1 MRNPLISPLSL
12 CHLVFLTVVALYLC
26 VFHGAGEAAVWMIYA
41 TGVAAELLPRRWRQ
55 FLTCEALLLLSGGL
69 SWLWLVPRGDHE
81 AWHAWAGMGFTYL
94 LLVPSSLE
102 RLRYIFGLVL
112 VEMIVQ
118 GFNAG
123 FDATALSAL
132 PVGVAAL
139 AVDGWLI
146 GVVPARSAARLRRSW
161 VASLVRWALLPA
173 FAAAAIGVVVGGLV
187 VSQAVGAKQGIR
199 HAGLNSVIGLKPVAG
214 LEATMHIG
222 DLGGVANIQR
232 DPVITARLSWETGP
246 APQGMVYLRAA
257 TLSNLHTKGSSL
269 SWSMP
274 AESQLVAAPPPSRT
288 PQRWAWVY
296 RLPSR
301 DDVVMRPDGGDNVDL
316 DGLMTDGDGNLFRS
330 QLGEAPRIYRT
341 DFDDGQ
347 LAADPAHAGLYRDV
361 PPELE
366 QLPWA
371 LIEQAHWRE
380 VSPERAAELICQQL
394 RERCSYA
401 LEDLPPPANGPGG
414 VLRTFLFGDTIER
427 RGHCQYFATSAV
439 LLLRRA
445 GFQARC
451 VAGFASDEVSEG
463 AVVFRAL
470 HAHAWLEVVNSKGSW
485 QRVDATPPGVLAQR
499 SKGVN
504 EDDPLHA
511 QDQLPKAEQLPPAHD
526 LAAAAAA
533 AAHST
538 RRMLPLAGL
547 AVLLLG
553 VLWWRRRR
561 RGGDPRL
568 SELQRHS
575 DSLLRVAASLG
586 VPLAPSTTLSQVAAA
601 LQARTGIDLT
611 LHLDQHLRAR
621 FGDGAM
627 PAAWPINELRAA
639 GRARRAGA
647 AAEEAGRMAGR

>member
-1 MRNPLISPLSL
+1 MRNPLLSPLTL
-12 CHLVFLTVVALYLC
+12 CHLVFLSMVALYLC
-26 VFHGAGEAAVWMIYA
+26 ALHGAGEAAVWLLYL
-41 TGVAAELLPRRWRQ
+41 TGVAAELLPRRLRQ
-55 FLTCEALLLLSGGL
+55 FLVCEALLLLSGAV
-69 SWLWLVPRGDHE
+69 SWLWLVPHGDHE
-81 AWHAWAGMGFTYL
+81 AWHAWAGMAFTYL
-94 LLVPSSLE
+94 ILVPSSLE
-102 RLRYIFGLVL
+102 RLRYVFSLVL
-112 VEMIVQ
+112 FEMIVQ
-118 GFNAG
+118 GWKAG

-132 PVGVAAL
+132 PIGVAAL

-146 GVVPARSAARLRRSW
+146 GAVPARAALRMRRSW

-173 FAAAAIGVVVGGLV
+173 LVASAIGLVVGGTV
-187 VSQAVGAKQGIR
+187 VSQAVTVKTHMHDGGQRTVIGQRKF
-199 HAGLNSVIGLKPVAG
+199 AGLDD
-214 LEATMHIG
+214 TMHIG
-222 DLGGVANIQR
+222 DLGSHANIQR
-232 DPVITARLSWETGP
+232 EPVITARLSWETGP

-257 TLSNLHTKGSSL
+257 TLSNLQVRGSSL

-274 AESQLVAAPPPSRT
+274 SESQLKTAPPPSRT

-296 RLPSR
+296 RLPGSG
-301 DDVVMRPDGGDNVDL
+301 DVVMRPDGGDNVDL

-330 QLGEAPRIYRT
+330 QLGEAPRIYRA

-347 LAADPAHAGLYRDV
+347 LAADAAHGGLYRDV
-361 PPELE
+361 PRELD

-371 LIEQAHWRE
+371 TIEQAHWRE

-394 RERCSYA
+394 RDRCSYA
-401 LEDLPPPANGPGG
+401 LEDLPTPAHGPGG
-414 VLRTFLFGDTIER
+414 VLRTFLFGDTSER

-451 VAGFASDEVSEG
+451 IAGFASDEINEG

-485 QRVDATPPGVLAQR
+485 QRVDATPPGVLSER

-504 EDDPLHA
+504 EADPA
-511 QDQLPKAEQLPPAHD
+511 GQAAQLPKPQELPPAHD

-533 AAHST
+533 AAHSP
-538 RRMLPLAGL
+538 RRVLPLLGLAGL
-547 AVLLLG
+547 LIG
-553 VLWWRRRR
+553 VLWWRRRAAY
-561 RGGDPRL
+561 DPRL

-586 VPLAPSTTLSQVAAA
+586 VPLMPSTTLSQVAAA

-639 GRARRAGA
+639 GRARRASSVP
-647 AAEEAGRMAGR
+647 EQAGRPAGR